1 MRSSYLKIKLKP
13 YFKLIKYNFKRL
25 RFFIGKLLFFS
36 LHKII
41 YFINNLFSF
50 IYSGWVSSSLSQLGV
65 NPRISYPC
73 NILGGNNIKVGNNVY
88 IGKRL
93 RIETFEV
100 YQNIKLSPM
109 LIIGNNVGINDD
121 CHLACIHSIEIGDN
135 VLIASKVFISDHS
148 HGKISLDDLLLPP
161 TERLLTSKG
170 KIVIEPNVWIGE
182 GVVILSGVRIGRGSV
197 IGANSVVIKDIPPFS
212 VAVGSPARVIKT
224 IN

>member
-1 MRSSYLKIKLKP
+1 
-13 YFKLIKYNFKRL
+13 
-25 RFFIGKLLFFS
+25 
-36 LHKII
+36 
-41 YFINNLFSF
+41 
-50 IYSGWVSSSLSQLGV
+50 
-65 NPRISYPC
+65 
-73 NILGGNNIKVGNNVY
+73 
-88 IGKRL
+88 
-93 RIETFEV
+93 
-100 YQNIKLSPM
+100 M